1 MIQRIS
7 HVSLFVLDQDRA
19 LDFYTKKLGMTV
31 NTDQRMGDFRWLTV
45 SPAGQPD
52 IEIVLMKVAATPM
65 MDAET
70 ADTVRTLVQKGAL
83 GAGVL
88 ETDDVRRTYEE
99 LRAKGVEFMGEPQER
114 PYGIE
119 ALLKDDSGNWFSVV
133 QRRS

>member
-7 HVSLFVLDQDRA
+7 HVSLFVLDQNRA

-45 SPAGQPD
+45 SPAGQHD

-65 MDAET
+65 MDEET

-88 ETDDVRRTYEE
+88 ETDDIQRTYEE

-133 QRRS
+133 QRRG

>member
-65 MDAET
+65 MDEET

-88 ETDDVRRTYEE
+88 ETDDIQRTYEE

-133 QRRS
+133 QRRG

>member
-52 IEIVLMKVAATPM
+52 IEIILMKVAATPM
-65 MDAET
+65 MDEET

-88 ETDDVRRTYEE
+88 ETDDIRRTYEE

-133 QRRS
+133 QRRG

>member
-52 IEIVLMKVAATPM
+52 IEIILMKVAATPM
-65 MDAET
+65 MDEET
-70 ADTVRTLVQKGAL
+70 AETVRTLVQKGAL

-88 ETDDVRRTYEE
+88 ETDDIQRTYEE

-133 QRRS
+133 QRRG